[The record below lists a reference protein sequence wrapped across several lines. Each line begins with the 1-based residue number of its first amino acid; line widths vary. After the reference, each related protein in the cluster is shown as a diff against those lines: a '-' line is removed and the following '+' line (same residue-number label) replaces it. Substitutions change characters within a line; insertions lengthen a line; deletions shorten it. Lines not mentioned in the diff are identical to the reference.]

1 MKYTAVLVDD
11 MSTALQLLQS
21 DLEMN
26 HQEIEVIGTANSVVA
41 AAKLLRTKSPDILF
55 LDVMLGD
62 GTGFDLLEIITDL
75 KSKVIFVTASDEFA
89 IKAFKFAA
97 IDYLLKPYGD
107 EELAKSIEKAKLQI
121 APDKK
126 QISILKE
133 TLSAPTITPT
143 KISLH
148 SLEKISVVAINDII
162 RCESDNN
169 NTQFYLNDEKKI
181 FVTKTL
187 KYFTDLL
194 KDCGF
199 IRTHQS
205 HLVNLNYIKEFIKSD
220 GGYLIL
226 NDNSNVPVSVR
237 KRVEVLEVLKGIG

>member
-1 MKYTAVLVDD
+1 MNYTAILVDD
-11 MSTALQLLQS
+11 MPTALQLLQS
-21 DLEMN
+21 DLELN
-26 HQEIEVIGTANSVVA
+26 HPEINVIGTANSVVD

-55 LDVMLGD
+55 LDIMLGD
-62 GTGFDLLEIITDL
+62 GTGFDLLEIIPDL

-97 IDYLLKPYGD
+97 IDYLLKPYGE
-107 EELAKSIEKAKLQI
+107 EELAIAIEKAKLQI
-121 APDKK
+121 APDKER
-126 QISILKE
+126 ISILKE
-133 TLSAPTITPT
+133 TLAAPASKPT

-148 SLEKISVVAINDII
+148 TLEKIFVVAIDDII
-162 RCESDNN
+162 RCVSDNN
-169 NTQFYLNDEKKI
+169 NTQFYLKSGKKI

-187 KYFTDLL
+187 KYFADML
-194 KDCGF
+194 KDSGF

-205 HLVNLNYIKEFIKSD
+205 HLVNLNYVKEFIKSD

-237 KRVEVLEVLKGIG
+237 KRVEVLDILKRIG